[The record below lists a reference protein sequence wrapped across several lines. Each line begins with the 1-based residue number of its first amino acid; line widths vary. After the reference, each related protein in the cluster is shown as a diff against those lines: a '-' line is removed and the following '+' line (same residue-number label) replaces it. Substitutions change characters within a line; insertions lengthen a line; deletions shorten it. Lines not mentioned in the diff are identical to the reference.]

1 MHLTPE
7 LDAVDG
13 GDDLAHP
20 EAGCLEGLAPGLD
33 VHDPRLGLPRV
44 LAALCRGVVL
54 SDT

>member
-7 LDAVDG
+7 LDAIDG

-33 VHDPRLGLPRV
+33 VHDPRLGLARV
-44 LAALCRGVVL
+44 LPTLCRGVEL